1 MITEISDFNIRA
13 FNTFGMN
20 VECSKWIDYTEPSD
34 LPSVFASV
42 DRHRFRCIGAGS
54 NMLFT
59 GNYDGTLIHSSI
71 LSVETEPCDNGMTR
85 LRVGSGMTFDKVIE
99 MSAAAGLW
107 GIENLS
113 AIPGDAGAAAVQN
126 IGAYGV
132 EVKDV
137 IESVEVYDIQENR
150 FRTIDRDECGY
161 GYRMSMFKLPE
172 NRYRY
177 VVTAI
182 NILLSANAGPKLDY
196 GNIRQALE
204 GKDASVLTPMD
215 VREAIIRI
223 RDEKLPAPELVG
235 SAGSFFKNPVVSR
248 EVYDKVCLIA
258 GESVRVPHYEVEAGV
273 KIPAA
278 WLIEQCGFKG
288 KTKGNAAVWHK
299 QPLVIVNANGHAT
312 PDEIIGLEQD
322 ICRAVDQR
330 YGITLEPEV
339 DHI

>member
-1 MITEISDFNIRA
+1 MITEIPDFNIRA

-137 IESVEVYDIQENR
+137 IESVEVYDIQENP
-150 FRTIDRDECGY
+150 G
-161 GYRMSMFKLPE
+161 
-172 NRYRY
+172 
-177 VVTAI
+177 
-182 NILLSANAGPKLDY
+182 
-196 GNIRQALE
+196 RQA
-204 GKDASVLTPMD
+204 
-215 VREAIIRI
+215 
-223 RDEKLPAPELVG
+223 
-235 SAGSFFKNPVVSR
+235 
-248 EVYDKVCLIA
+248 
-258 GESVRVPHYEVEAGV
+258 
-273 KIPAA
+273 
-278 WLIEQCGFKG
+278 
-288 KTKGNAAVWHK
+288 
-299 QPLVIVNANGHAT
+299 
-312 PDEIIGLEQD
+312 
-322 ICRAVDQR
+322 
-330 YGITLEPEV
+330 
-339 DHI
+339 